1 MHRKKFKKE
10 YIETEL
16 KKVGGKIGKRIKI
29 YLIGGCS
36 MIYRDA
42 KTATKDIDAV
52 VMHSSDLIS
61 LIKALKS
68 LGYHEV
74 KELPGDYQKLGASVV
89 LRNNDDFR

>member
-1 MHRKKFKKE
+1 
-10 YIETEL
+10 
-16 KKVGGKIGKRIKI
+16 
-29 YLIGGCS
+29 

-74 KELPGDYQKLGASVV
+74 KKLPGDYQKLGASVV